1 MLIIDRSNKMMYK
14 SRIAQTSC
22 MSFRKLGVALGLKL
36 KNISAP
42 IPCLWTRSFRN
53 RPYEFLPAYFISF
66 ILHISHCS
74 TRGPNF
80 KHTQKTAP
88 FRLLFDSHLTWTVWE
103 SGHWWASQYM
113 FHMAQGALQVGITS
127 VRFSEKLAEISEIS
141 GPAMITLSSRASV
154 GIGSRIIGK
163 CYSYFA

>member
-1 MLIIDRSNKMMYK
+1 
-14 SRIAQTSC
+14 
-22 MSFRKLGVALGLKL
+22 
-36 KNISAP
+36 
-42 IPCLWTRSFRN
+42 
-53 RPYEFLPAYFISF
+53 
-66 ILHISHCS
+66 
-74 TRGPNF
+74 
-80 KHTQKTAP
+80 
-88 FRLLFDSHLTWTVWE
+88 
-103 SGHWWASQYM
+103 M